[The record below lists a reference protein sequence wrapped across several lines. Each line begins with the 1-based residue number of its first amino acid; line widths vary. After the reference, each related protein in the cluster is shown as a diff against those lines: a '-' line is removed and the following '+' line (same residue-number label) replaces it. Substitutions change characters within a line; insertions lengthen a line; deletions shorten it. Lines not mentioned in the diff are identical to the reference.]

1 MTGYHAAIRSIAIR
15 EGLAAGRGSRSRHRS
30 APDLSDDSYVPG
42 KLAEHFNNR
51 DFHSTEV
58 FAPFAAH
65 FFSRTLVP
73 TLVMYLMKK
82 EVEKYQHPER
92 ERSGGIFSRKA
103 RADKKWRLRAAAVD
117 ALAKRGDPALLN
129 VVTPVLDDKSD
140 IVRYEASATMLRL
153 NAARATK

>member
-1 MTGYHAAIRSIAIR
+1 VRASLQGVVREAGIAPLLTSVMI
-15 EGLAAGRGSRSRHRS
+15 LMF
-30 APDLSDDSYVPG
+30 LG
-42 KLAEHFNNR
+42 KLEEHFNNR

-58 FAPFAAH
+58 FALFAAY

-103 RADKKWRLRAAAVD
+103 CA
-117 ALAKRGDPALLN
+117 
-129 VVTPVLDDKSD
+129 
-140 IVRYEASATMLRL
+140 E
-153 NAARATK
+153 